1 MIKEMQTLKRKCLR
15 AFVRFKQSAFARKG
29 TLALVAL
36 TLAAG
41 DAMAGSKG
49 AAGFTK
55 ATQEVSS
62 YQTPVS
68 NLMKAIAAVIVL
80 VGAFNVYF
88 KMQNGDQDVKKTIM
102 LTIGGC
108 IAFIALSEAL
118 PLFFTK
124 IMEENKSNQDGFPV
138 FKGLQKPLEFMGI
151 RGRFLT
157 LAAVAIGVSF
167 VGFIVFSIA
176 LGKLAGFIAM
186 LVMAA
191 AGLATIFVKQRSG
204 LHNKKR
210 AKGIYVY
217 KNIRKT
223 D

>member
-1 MIKEMQTLKRKCLR
+1 M
-15 AFVRFKQSAFARKG
+15 
-29 TLALVAL
+29 
-36 TLAAG
+36 
-41 DAMAGSKG
+41 
-49 AAGFTK
+49 
-55 ATQEVSS
+55 
-62 YQTPVS
+62 
-68 NLMKAIAAVIVL
+68 
-80 VGAFNVYF
+80 
-88 KMQNGDQDVKKTIM
+88 
-102 LTIGGC
+102 
-108 IAFIALSEAL
+108 
-118 PLFFTK
+118 
-124 IMEENKSNQDGFPV
+124 

-191 AGLATIFVKQRSG
+191 AGLATIFVKQRGG
-204 LHNKKR
+204 LHSKKR

-223 D
+223 N

>member
-1 MIKEMQTLKRKCLR
+1 
-15 AFVRFKQSAFARKG
+15 
-29 TLALVAL
+29 
-36 TLAAG
+36 
-41 DAMAGSKG
+41 
-49 AAGFTK
+49 
-55 ATQEVSS
+55 
-62 YQTPVS
+62 
-68 NLMKAIAAVIVL
+68 
-80 VGAFNVYF
+80 
-88 KMQNGDQDVKKTIM
+88 
-102 LTIGGC
+102 
-108 IAFIALSEAL
+108 
-118 PLFFTK
+118 
-124 IMEENKSNQDGFPV
+124 MEEDKNGQDGFPV

-191 AGLATIFVKQRSG
+191 AGLATIFVKQRGG
-204 LHNKKR
+204 LHSKKR

-223 D
+223 N

>member
-1 MIKEMQTLKRKCLR
+1 
-15 AFVRFKQSAFARKG
+15 
-29 TLALVAL
+29 
-36 TLAAG
+36 
-41 DAMAGSKG
+41 
-49 AAGFTK
+49 
-55 ATQEVSS
+55 
-62 YQTPVS
+62 
-68 NLMKAIAAVIVL
+68 
-80 VGAFNVYF
+80 
-88 KMQNGDQDVKKTIM
+88 
-102 LTIGGC
+102 
-108 IAFIALSEAL
+108 
-118 PLFFTK
+118 
-124 IMEENKSNQDGFPV
+124 MEEDKNGQDGFPV

-176 LGKLAGFIAM
+176 LGKLAGFVAM

-191 AGLATIFVKQRSG
+191 TGLATIFVKQRGG

-223 D
+223 N

>member
-1 MIKEMQTLKRKCLR
+1 
-15 AFVRFKQSAFARKG
+15 
-29 TLALVAL
+29 
-36 TLAAG
+36 
-41 DAMAGSKG
+41 
-49 AAGFTK
+49 
-55 ATQEVSS
+55 
-62 YQTPVS
+62 
-68 NLMKAIAAVIVL
+68 
-80 VGAFNVYF
+80 
-88 KMQNGDQDVKKTIM
+88 
-102 LTIGGC
+102 
-108 IAFIALSEAL
+108 
-118 PLFFTK
+118 
-124 IMEENKSNQDGFPV
+124 MEENKSDQDGFPV

-191 AGLATIFVKQRSG
+191 VGLATIFVKQRGG

-210 AKGIYVY
+210 AKGIYIY

-223 D
+223 N

>member
-1 MIKEMQTLKRKCLR
+1 
-15 AFVRFKQSAFARKG
+15 
-29 TLALVAL
+29 
-36 TLAAG
+36 
-41 DAMAGSKG
+41 
-49 AAGFTK
+49 
-55 ATQEVSS
+55 
-62 YQTPVS
+62 
-68 NLMKAIAAVIVL
+68 
-80 VGAFNVYF
+80 
-88 KMQNGDQDVKKTIM
+88 
-102 LTIGGC
+102 
-108 IAFIALSEAL
+108 
-118 PLFFTK
+118 
-124 IMEENKSNQDGFPV
+124 MEENKSNQDGFPV

-191 AGLATIFVKQRSG
+191 AGLATIFVKQRGG
-204 LHNKKR
+204 LHSKKR

-223 D
+223 T